1 MPVRLR
7 LRTRLALAALVGV
20 AAVPLALLAYRARA
34 QESETARLRPV
45 SAPILPSFGGFG
57 GAGGAEPE
65 PARPTV
71 AYVVPPV
78 SAKAAK
84 TWEKLNAVVS
94 LNFANE
100 TPLED
105 VLKVLREMS
114 KGPHDKGLSFYIDP
128 IALQEAEKTNASPV
142 TLDLDDVPLATGL
155 ALMLRQLHLKFYVH
169 PEGFVMIVGEDE
181 EEHLSEPF
189 KAVLDELSDL
199 RAEVAELRKLLGDG
213 RREPYSR
220 VPLSRPQ
227 PGAPSK
233 GPGAR

>member
-1 MPVRLR
+1 MPARLR
-7 LRTRLALAALVGV
+7 LRTRLALASLVGV

-34 QESETARLRPV
+34 QESETARLQPV

-57 GAGGAEPE
+57 GGAEPE

-100 TPLED
+100 TPLAD
-105 VLKVLREMS
+105 VLKTLRELS
-114 KGPHDKGLSFYIDP
+114 KGPHDKGLSFYVDP
-128 IALQEAEKTNASPV
+128 VALQEAEKTNASPV

-155 ALMLRQLHLKFYVH
+155 SLMLRQLQLKFYVH

-199 RAEVAELRKLLGDG
+199 RAEVAELRKLLAEGQP
-213 RREPYSR
+213 RPYSR

-227 PGAPSK
+227 PGAPAK
-233 GPGAR
+233 GGGTR